1 MTRVFVDLLSLTG
14 TKGGMEVYA
23 RELYKQLGLLAPEYD
38 FVGFFS
44 NEGYALDRSW
54 FPGQSE
60 RSGISGENRFA
71 WARGEL
77 FATGRAA
84 ERLGADLLHSPATLG
99 PARTRMPAVVTM
111 HDMLYW
117 SHPEYMSTP
126 LYTEPVKLME
136 RMASRNAT
144 RIMTI
149 SEESREAIIRYLRVP
164 VDRIDLVPL
173 AGTSVV
179 GADRSR
185 EQRDRPIVLATGNRR
200 PHKNWPSL
208 IRALPLIPVEER
220 PRVIVTGSHG
230 DDPLKAVVE
239 ETGMQEWVELK
250 SWVDD
255 DEMRELYSTATVMA
269 MPSFADGFSLP
280 ALEAMM
286 AGLPVMISD
295 IPVYREVVGDV
306 ALFLD
311 PNSLTSIA
319 EAMRAAATQPDL
331 MADLSRRGRDRA
343 ALFSWERTA
352 RGTIETFETALA
364 QGPRRR

>member
-1 MTRVFVDLLSLTG
+1 MARIFVDLLSLTG

-23 RELYKQLGLLAPEYD
+23 RELYRRLGVLAPEHD
-38 FVGFFS
+38 FVGYFS
-44 NEGYALDRSW
+44 NEGYELDRSW
-54 FPGQSE
+54 FPGE
-60 RSGISGENRFA
+60 AIRSGISGENRFA

-84 ERLGADLLHSPATLG
+84 ARAGADLSHSPATLG
-99 PARTRMPAVVTM
+99 PARTSMPSVVTM

-117 SHPEYMSTP
+117 SHPQYMSTP

-136 RMASRNAT
+136 RLASRNAT
-144 RIMTI
+144 RILTI
-149 SEESREAIIRYLRVP
+149 SEESRQAIVRYLKVP
-164 VDRIDLVPL
+164 AERIDLVPL
-173 AGTSVV
+173 AGTAVQ

-185 EQRDRPIVLATGNRR
+185 AGENGPMVLATGNRR

-208 IRALPLIPVEER
+208 IRALPLVAEEHR
-220 PRVIVTGSHG
+220 PRVVVTGSHG
-230 DDPLKAVVE
+230 DDPLRDVVA
-239 ETGMQEWVELK
+239 ETGMERWVELK

-255 DEMRELYSTATVMA
+255 TEMRELYSTATVLA

-295 IPVYREVVGDV
+295 LPVYREVVGDV
-306 ALFLD
+306 ALFTD
-311 PNSLTSIA
+311 PHDLASIA
-319 EAMRAAATQPDL
+319 AAMTTASTRPDVL
-331 MADLSRRGRDRA
+331 ADLTARGYERA

-352 RGTIETFETALA
+352 RGTLDTFEKALA
-364 QGPRRR
+364 EGRRR